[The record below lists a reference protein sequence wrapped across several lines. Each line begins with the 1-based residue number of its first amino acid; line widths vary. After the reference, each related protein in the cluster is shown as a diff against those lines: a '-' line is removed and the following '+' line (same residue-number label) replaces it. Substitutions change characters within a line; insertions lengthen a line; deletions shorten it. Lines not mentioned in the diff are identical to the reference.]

1 MMDSKYEDQVRLL
14 LRVAPEIAAIS
25 EFALHGGTAINLFHH
40 HMPRLS
46 VDIDLTYI
54 PFSSREKDLS
64 EISKL
69 LRRLSERLKRTI
81 PDIHIRGNSTNGDE
95 IKLFCQ
101 VKNVEVKIEVNTI
114 NRGIMSAVER
124 HQLCQ
129 AAQDHFEMFVE
140 MNLVPASQLFGGKIV
155 AALDRQHP
163 RDLFDTKKFLDRN
176 GLNNETMQGFLF
188 CLFSSKRP
196 VIEILEPNFLQN
208 EKIIENQFKGMTNE
222 EFSSEMYNQERERLI
237 YSILKLL
244 TVQEK
249 RMIVSVAKG
258 EPEWI
263 YGDWSRFPGIAWKLK
278 NIEIFKNNNFQKY
291 KIQIEQTE
299 RCLL

>member
-1 MMDSKYEDQVRLL
+1 M
-14 LRVAPEIAAIS
+14 
-25 EFALHGGTAINLFHH
+25 
-40 HMPRLS
+40 
-46 VDIDLTYI
+46 
-54 PFSSREKDLS
+54 
-64 EISKL
+64 
-69 LRRLSERLKRTI
+69 
-81 PDIHIRGNSTNGDE
+81 
-95 IKLFCQ
+95 
-101 VKNVEVKIEVNTI
+101 KNVEVKIEVNTI
-114 NRGIMSAVER
+114 NRGIKSAVER
-124 HQLCQ
+124 HQLGQ

-249 RMIVSVAKG
+249 RMIVSIAKG

-278 NIEIFKNNNFQKY
+278 NIEILRKNNFQKY